1 MDIVAALI
9 LLIGFYIGCDAIADG
24 IKDLARSIRENR
36 R

>member
-1 MDIVAALI
+1 MGIVAALI
-9 LLIGFYIGCDAIADG
+9 LSIGFYMGCDAIADG

>member
-1 MDIVAALI
+1 MDVMATLI
-9 LLIGFYIGCDAIADG
+9 LSIGFYIGCDAIADG